1 MSRAERRKS
10 DVKIVTALKRELNA
24 DQRMA
29 LVELEKFGWELKF
42 IRRPM
47 FQQPVPVVFDS
58 DRKNYAVLN
67 ADGTLD
73 ENPGFDIRKSQD
85 RKRSRQVESWP
96 AKGLGES
103 GVAATRRSAHHLAPR
118 PSPPQPAWQRRRACR
133 PCRPS

>member
-1 MSRAERRKS
+1 MASAERRKS
-10 DVKIVTALKRELNA
+10 DVKIVAALKRELNA

-73 ENPGFDIRKSQD
+73 ENPGFDIRK
-85 RKRSRQVESWP
+85 
-96 AKGLGES
+96 
-103 GVAATRRSAHHLAPR
+103 
-118 PSPPQPAWQRRRACR
+118 
-133 PCRPS
+133 